1 MALERLDK
9 LLASTG
15 HWSRREVK
23 DLVRQGRVL
32 ADGRPAARPEDKFD
46 PERVRLSVDGR
57 EVDCAPFVYLM
68 LHKPAGLLSAT
79 EDRNQKTV
87 LDLLPEHLRRRGLFP
102 VGRLDKD
109 TEGLLLLTDD
119 GPLGHDLL
127 SPNKHV
133 DKVYYAQVDGT
144 VDASDAEALAQGM
157 VLGDGLAC
165 LPAGLEPLEDGSECL
180 VTLREGKYHQVK
192 RMLAARGKP
201 VRYLKRLSMGPI
213 RLDPAL
219 GPGGVAAPHPGGGS
233 SSAKGTVS
241 FSQGFGCFSQKNW
254 ETLLPNRGV
263 NRYNVNSCFKSFT
276 WEGSMCPAGCFREW
290 YSR

>member
-1 MALERLDK
+1 MSLQRLDK
-9 LLASTG
+9 LMAATG
-15 HWSRREVK
+15 RWSRREAK
-23 DLVRQGRVL
+23 ELIRQGRVL
-32 ADGRPAARPEDKFD
+32 VNGLPARSGEEKAD
-46 PERVRLSVDGR
+46 PEAAAILVDGTDLGYSR
-57 EVDCAPFVYLM
+57 FTYVM
-68 LHKPAGLLSAT
+68 LNKPAGVLSAT
-79 EDRNQKTV
+79 EDPRQGTV
-87 LDLLPEHLRRRGLFP
+87 LDLLAPELRRRGLFP

-144 VDASDAEALAQGM
+144 VDAADAEALARGM

-165 LPAGLEPLEDGSECL
+165 LPAGLEPLGDGSECL

-213 RLDPAL
+213 RLDPSL
-219 GPGGVAAPHPGGGS
+219 EPGEWRPLTREEVAA
-233 SSAKGTVS
+233 
-241 FSQGFGCFSQKNW
+241 
-254 ETLLPNRGV
+254 LRRGQ
-263 NRYNVNSCFKSFT
+263 
-276 WEGSMCPAGCFREW
+276 
-290 YSR
+290 